1 MMITGEYKVKR
12 QKNGNV
18 HNYVYYHCSKKSKL
32 TKCTEL
38 GIRHEELN
46 KQLSELLQK
55 FSLPKDWANELLEM
69 IERDKE
75 QAAQSSEAFVQEAGN
90 RIRAIQEKQQR
101 LLDSYLEQDIERE
114 TYLKKKAELM
124 LEKKTLEEKITTLE
138 QRQTAWVE
146 PLRKWI
152 KEADSLQKIA
162 GADDPFAKKVISK
175 KIFGSNLFLTGKTVI
190 EGEKKLAN
198 LGHKRRGP
206 P

>member
-1 MMITGEYKVKR
+1 VAR
-12 QKNGNV
+12 Q
-18 HNYVYYHCSKKSKL
+18 
-32 TKCTEL
+32 
-38 GIRHEELN
+38 
-46 KQLSELLQK
+46 
-55 FSLPKDWANELLEM
+55 W
-69 IERDKE
+69 
-75 QAAQSSEAFVQEAGN
+75 
-90 RIRAIQEKQQR
+90 

-198 LGHKRRGP
+198 LGHLKFCCICFDQKKNFYDIVNYNAKSYFKQRLYATKILFIRP
-206 P
+206 QIH